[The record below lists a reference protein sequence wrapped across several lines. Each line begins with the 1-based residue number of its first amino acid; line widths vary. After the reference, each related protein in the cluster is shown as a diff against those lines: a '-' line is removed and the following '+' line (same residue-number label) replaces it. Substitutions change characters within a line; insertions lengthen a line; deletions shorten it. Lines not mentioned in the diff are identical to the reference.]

1 MSLKGTESSQSSES
15 ISQFDIRLRPMV
27 PPVTFSAPPHSDSC
41 TPVPAFVSEA
51 SQIRGQRALVIQ
63 KTKNAPRSA
72 KVRRQAVK
80 GKRSVRVHVELKK
93 VPDRLDGDRALVA
106 AAIEGNPGAW
116 SHLYERFHD
125 RLLSASRVILRRYNA
140 DSHLIDEIAARV
152 WYALIKDDFDLLRR
166 YDANRGCRFST
177 FLSLLA
183 KNETKMFLRSER
195 RRRDRERASSRTL
208 DQIAQ
213 LEFDNQSA
221 EEFLLTLT
229 PTERTFYQKVL
240 VHSDEP
246 AEGTSDYSSSNVW
259 QLTRR
264 VKKKL
269 QAFLGT

>member
-1 MSLKGTESSQSSES
+1 
-15 ISQFDIRLRPMV
+15 
-27 PPVTFSAPPHSDSC
+27 
-41 TPVPAFVSEA
+41 
-51 SQIRGQRALVIQ
+51 VIQ
-63 KTKNAPRSA
+63 KTKNVPRSA
-72 KVRRQAVK
+72 KVRRKAAN
-80 GKRSVRVHVELKK
+80 GKRVARVHVELKK

-106 AAIEGNPGAW
+106 AAIQGNPGAW
-116 SHLYERFHD
+116 SHLYERFHE
-125 RLLSASRVILRRYNA
+125 RLLSASRAILRRYHA

-166 YDANRGCRFST
+166 YDTNRGCRFST

-195 RRRDRERASSRTL
+195 RRRDRERVSSRTL

-213 LEFDNQSA
+213 IEFDTQSA

-229 PTERTFYQKVL
+229 PTERTFYQQVL

-246 AEGTSDYSSSNVW
+246 AEGNADYSSSNVW